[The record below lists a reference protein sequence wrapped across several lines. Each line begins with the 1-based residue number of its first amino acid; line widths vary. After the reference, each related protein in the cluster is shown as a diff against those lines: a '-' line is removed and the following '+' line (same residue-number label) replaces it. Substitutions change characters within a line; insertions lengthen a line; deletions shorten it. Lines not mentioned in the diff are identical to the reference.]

1 MTTPFRVLGPFE
13 PAEHRRLR
21 RRMMFDAFK
30 WDPQV
35 GDTCTIGRFAL
46 AIRDETW
53 NELARSAEA
62 LAAETLAAEQ
72 ELLRRPEWH
81 GELGLPRAI
90 RRVLRDGKEA
100 FPSAAARVIRF
111 DFHHTVDGW
120 RISEANTDVPGG
132 FNEAEG
138 LAEHVAQTHPD
149 LEPCGLPAVDLARSL
164 AAAAD
169 PSAGVVALVHATAY
183 TDDLQVMLHL
193 ERRLRERGFTAL
205 PAAPD
210 HLRHAPGRLELLHE
224 GRVHPLCAAVRFFPA
239 DWLPN
244 LSGREQ
250 WDFWFRGSPTPLCNP
265 GAALLTQAKRFPL
278 LWDRMHTPLT
288 AWRRLLPETR
298 DPRDAPVE
306 SDEWV
311 VKPNLGRVGEGVG
324 LAGATPAKALAA
336 LRREAGRHP
345 RAWVAQRRFD
355 NLPVAVEGVPWT
367 VCLGVYTVNG
377 RAAGVY
383 GRASPSPLVAA
394 TACDVAILKSV
405 SPGGP
410 SNER

>member
-1 MTTPFRVLGPFE
+1 LGRAAAGDWTTAGAAFTDFVQAARPAGVLLVLALLAEHLLPRATGRSDGFPGTGWPVMGDLPRTGGVRCARVGAVVTPPFRVLGPFE

-46 AIRDETW
+46 ALREETW
-53 NELARSAEA
+53 IELARSAEA

-81 GELGLPRAI
+81 DELGLPRAI

-138 LAEHVAQTHPD
+138 LAGHLARTHPD
-149 LEPCGLPAVDLARSL
+149 LEPCGLPAVDLARAL
-164 AAAAD
+164 AAAVD

-193 ERRLRERGFTAL
+193 ERRQRERGGFRRCPPRRIICAM
-205 PAAPD
+205 
-210 HLRHAPGRLELLHE
+210 RRGRLELLHA
-224 GRVHPLCAAVRFFPA
+224 GRVHPVCAAVRFFPRRLA
-239 DWLPN
+239 AQSVQARAVGLLVPRIAGA
-244 LSGREQ
+244 LVQSGH
-250 WDFWFRGSPTPLCNP
+250 GPAHAS
-265 GAALLTQAKRFPL
+265 QAIP
-278 LWDRMHTPLT
+278 PVVGT
-288 AWRRLLPETR
+288 AWTRR
-298 DPRDAPVE
+298 
-306 SDEWV
+306 
-311 VKPNLGRVGEGVG
+311 
-324 LAGATPAKALAA
+324 
-336 LRREAGRHP
+336 
-345 RAWVAQRRFD
+345 
-355 NLPVAVEGVPWT
+355 
-367 VCLGVYTVNG
+367 
-377 RAAGVY
+377 
-383 GRASPSPLVAA
+383 
-394 TACDVAILKSV
+394 
-405 SPGGP
+405 
-410 SNER
+410 